1 MYKTIKALEGITRN
15 NGNTLILPIIIVQGT
30 VPVYTDWLV
39 FSGYVYTLPDN
50 FSCRHESM
58 ITYPICDSSL
68 KINAVQLR
76 FVTEI
81 APKSP
86 FLCVNRST
94 IWYDF
99 HAGAKALRYS
109 MNIQL

>member
-58 ITYPICDSSL
+58 NTYPIC
-68 KINAVQLR
+68 
-76 FVTEI
+76 VTRH
-81 APKSP
+81 
-86 FLCVNRST
+86 FRLQR
-94 IWYDF
+94 
-99 HAGAKALRYS
+99 GAASLRYRNRAEITVL
-109 MNIQL
+109 MCEQRYYLV